1 MEAII
6 AINLFKGQCN
16 ISRVEACTTRN
27 SEDHIILYD
36 NKSADTQMVAGD
48 VGSVPLTRRVVAVPF
63 GEKLVL
69 SLIATREA
77 EPIVL
82 TLGVTDEVHVCKMG
96 CGEVQVKL
104 AWTAVPK
111 RKRYHNW
118 EVIGDVILLV

>member
-6 AINLFKGQCN
+6 AINLLTGQCN
-16 ISRVEACTTRN
+16 ISRVEACTTQN

-48 VGSVPLTRRVVAVPF
+48 GGSVPLTRRVVAVPF
-63 GEKLVL
+63 GEKVVL
-69 SLIATREA
+69 SLIATRET

-82 TLGVTDEVHVCKMG
+82 TMGVTDDVHVCKMG

-104 AWTAVPK
+104 AWTVVPK

-118 EVIGDVILLV
+118 DVIGGEILLV